1 LPQRRSHQGHCD
13 KGRGKRLSREIE
25 EFPYTH
31 PDIQDIQVIG
41 VPDPKYGEELCVWIV
56 PKRGAVLD
64 AEGIR
69 AFCKGRIAHR
79 KVPRHVRVVKGFPTT
94 VAGKV
99 QKFAMREVIIEELNR
114 DRSRG

>member
-1 LPQRRSHQGHCD
+1 M
-13 KGRGKRLSREIE
+13 
-25 EFPYTH
+25 
-31 PDIQDIQVIG
+31 
-41 VPDPKYGEELCVWIV
+41 PDPKYGEELCVWIV